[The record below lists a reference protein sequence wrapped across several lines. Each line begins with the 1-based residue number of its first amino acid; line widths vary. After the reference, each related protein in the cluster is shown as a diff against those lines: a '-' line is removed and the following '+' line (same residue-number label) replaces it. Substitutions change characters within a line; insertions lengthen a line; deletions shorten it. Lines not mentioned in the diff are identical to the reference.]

1 MPSISRRSAL
11 QLATAGALSRSALA
25 QPAIGKGTTLT
36 ISTWGGVTSDGLRDH
51 LAPEFEK
58 LTGAKLAY
66 DIGGLGARYN
76 KLLAQKGNQSVDVF
90 FGTDE
95 SIVGGLRKEVLQTA
109 DLKAVPNYADLYD
122 WAKTVKAPDGQV
134 SLVANTL
141 ISYCLAYNPE
151 KVTTPPTAWADM
163 WNPDF
168 AGKLAFAAPGHSMM
182 PGFVILAA
190 ELAGGSATNVD
201 PGFDKLGKLRPDKL
215 TFFWTDWA
223 PLLKT
228 GDTIAASEFDYYLE
242 SMKAQGYPIDYIFPA
257 EKAFGAAEGACLV
270 ADTKNK
276 ELGEAFLNLIIDPKI
291 QAVFAEKL
299 YQGPTN
305 KKVMPTA
312 SVAAKMSYGEDKL
325 KKIRFFDP
333 VFWYENRPA
342 WTERLTTEVVPSWK
356 VR

>member
-1 MPSISRRSAL
+1 MPSITRRSAL
-11 QLATAGALSRSALA
+11 TLVTAAAVTHPALA

-36 ISTWGGVTSDGLRDH
+36 VSTWGGVTSDGLRDH

-58 LTGAKLAY
+58 LTGARLAY

-76 KLLAQKGNQSVDVF
+76 KLLAQKGNPSVDVF

-95 SIVGGLRKEVLQTA
+95 SIVGGLDKGVLQTA

-151 KVTTPPTAWADM
+151 KVKTPPKAWADM
-163 WNPDF
+163 WNPEF

-190 ELAGGSATNVD
+190 ELAGGSATNAD
-201 PGFDKLGKLRPDKL
+201 PGFDKLARLRPNKL

-223 PLLKT
+223 PMLKT
-228 GDTIAASEFDYYLE
+228 GDTTAASEFDYYLE

-270 ADTKNK
+270 AGTKNK
-276 ELGEAFLNLIIDPKI
+276 DLGAAFLNLTIDPKI
-291 QAVFAEKL
+291 QEVFAEKL
-299 YQGPTN
+299 FQGPTN
-305 KKVMPTA
+305 KKVIPSA
-312 SVAAKMSYGEDKL
+312 EVAAKMSYGEDKL

-333 VFWYENRPA
+333 AFCYQHRPE